1 MAERSSDSL
10 LNTASLMILSLGSIC
25 FGKDRFATNYMA
37 DGLRM
42 AERLHL
48 LGENRHSVEQMG
60 SLSRDEVAMAKFV
73 AWGAFNCST

>member
-1 MAERSSDSL
+1 
-10 LNTASLMILSLGSIC
+10 MILSLGSIC
-25 FGKDRFATNYMA
+25 FGKNGLATKYMA

-48 LGENRHSVEQMG
+48 LGESRHSVEQME
-60 SLSRDEVAMAKFV
+60 SLSRDEVAMASYV